1 MGQPSFQASN
11 AVIYLTYGS
20 FLYVLIDSRVAFL
33 SVLTFNFM
41 CNWTVDLSA
50 FALPGIGDTS
60 QSQSF

>member
-20 FLYVLIDSRVAFL
+20 FLYVPIDPRVAFV
-33 SVLTFNFM
+33 SVLRFNCM
-41 CNWTVDLSA
+41 CFWTVDLPA